1 MPVTMDWE
9 TPERRVIHITFFG
22 TWDVNDLHRLIT
34 KRNSMMECV
43 KHLVH
48 QIYDMTASSSA
59 PSNLLSIMSRAE
71 LPSDK
76 KGSLIVIVNA
86 SDYIKS
92 ISTIMRTISPRLF
105 DNVFF
110 VNSLDEAQR
119 LVDNAMQAVTY

>member
-1 MPVTMDWE
+1 MPVAMDWE
-9 TPERRVIHITFFG
+9 TPERKIIHITFMG

-43 KHLVH
+43 KHYVH
-48 QIYDMTASSSA
+48 QIYDMSGSTSS

-76 KGSLIVIVNA
+76 KGSLIVIVKA

-92 ISTIMRTISPRLF
+92 IANIMRTISPSLF
-105 DNVFF
+105 NDVHF
-110 VNSLDEAQR
+110 VNSVEEANTLLNR
-119 LVDNAMQAVTY
+119 AAQAVV

>member
-1 MPVTMDWE
+1 MPVAMDWE
-9 TPERRVIHITFFG
+9 TPERKVIHITFMG

-43 KHLVH
+43 KHYVH
-48 QIYDMTASSSA
+48 QIYDMTASTSS

-76 KGSLIVIVNA
+76 KGSHIVIVNA

-92 ISTIMRTISPRLF
+92 IANIMRTISPTLF
-105 DNVFF
+105 ENVHYA
-110 VNSLDEAQR
+110 NSLDEATTIIER
-119 LVDNAMQAVTY
+119 SEQAVAG

>member
-1 MPVTMDWE
+1 MPVAMDWE
-9 TPERRVIHITFFG
+9 TPERKVIRITFMG

-43 KHLVH
+43 THYVH
-48 QIYDMTASSSA
+48 QIYDMTGSTSS

-76 KGSLIVIVNA
+76 KGSLIVIISA

-92 ISTIMRTISPRLF
+92 IANIMRTISPSLF
-105 DNVFF
+105 DNVHF
-110 VNSLDEAQR
+110 VSQVEAAEEVIER
-119 LVDNAMQAVTY
+119 ASQAVAG

>member
-1 MPVTMDWE
+1 MPVAMDWE
-9 TPERRVIHITFFG
+9 TPERRVIRITFMG

-43 KHLVH
+43 KHYVH
-48 QIYDMTASSSA
+48 QIYDMTASTSS

-76 KGSLIVIVNA
+76 KGSLIVIVSA

-92 ISTIMRTISPRLF
+92 IASIMRTISPALF
-105 DNVFF
+105 QNIYY
-110 VNSLDEAQR
+110 VNSVDEAEN
-119 LVDNAMQAVTY
+119 LIHKASEAIAG